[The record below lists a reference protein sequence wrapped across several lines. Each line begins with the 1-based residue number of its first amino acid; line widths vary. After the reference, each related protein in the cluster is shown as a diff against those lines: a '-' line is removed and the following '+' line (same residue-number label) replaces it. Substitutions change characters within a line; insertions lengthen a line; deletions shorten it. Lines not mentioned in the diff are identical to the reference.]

1 MNAYQILHTS
11 SMHDFHAAYM
21 LMIVDCILLSLV
33 AMLSACIALGLAII
47 ANDNN
52 EKDRPSEQD

>member
-1 MNAYQILHTS
+1 
-11 SMHDFHAAYM
+11 MHDFHAAYM
-21 LMIVDCILLSLV
+21 LMIVACILLSLV